1 MGAGVHIRAREGIV
15 TMMGP
20 DASARYLYEREL
32 PESGLDL
39 RLCYSPEKQYDY
51 RLGTIDTVLIELEVS
66 HDGGGTRL
74 HKSWGRDFTSSESLD
89 GLPNTYKLQLL
100 DMSFEEVAQT
110 KLEDFQSIVDE
121 LDRVYDASDA
131 IEKLQ
136 DIAESNDLQL
146 LAEEF

>member
-1 MGAGVHIRAREGIV
+1 MHIEAREGIV

-39 RLCYSPEKQYDY
+39 RLYYSPQKQYDY
-51 RLGTIDTVLIELEVS
+51 RLGTIDAVLIELEAS
-66 HDGGGTRL
+66 RDDGSARL
-74 HKSWGRDFTSSESLD
+74 HKSWKETFASSESLD

-100 DMSFEEVAQT
+100 DMSFEDVAQT

-131 IEKLQ
+131 IKKIQ
-136 DIAESNDLQL
+136 DIAENNDLQL
-146 LAEEF
+146 LVDF